1 MEHGS
6 FTPLVF
12 IAMGGMGKAAK
23 VAYGKI
29 ATLIATKWDQPY
41 SHVIGWM
48 CAEFQLIE
56 IGDHVPPWDP
66 SSIPQQTSQ
75 C

>member
-12 IAMGGMGKAAK
+12 TTMGGMGKAAK
-23 VAYGKI
+23 VAYGRI
-29 ATLIATKWDQPY
+29 AALIEGPTLQP
-41 SHVIGWM
+41 SHWLNAM

-56 IGDHVPPWDP
+56 IGNHVPPWGP
-66 SSIPQQTSQ
+66 RSIPQQIGQ